1 MLGNSLG
8 SETFGHTAPSLSCLW
23 WPGQCMASGLCAP
36 GLLPLRCPRSRV
48 YLELFKEQ
56 AAVLAE

>member
-1 MLGNSLG
+1 MQELWPCNPQLELPLG
-8 SETFGHTAPSLSCLW
+8 SGTVGE
-23 WPGQCMASGLCAP
+23 P
-36 GLLPLRCPRSRV
+36 GLLPLRCPSSRL